1 MKYNHHPRK
10 TSLTLE
16 KVNTITFEK
25 TKQIYQE
32 RFANAG
38 DFTFIF
44 TGDIDLEKLK
54 PLVETYIASLP
65 TTGVK
70 QEYKDNHVRY
80 AKGKIIRHIEK
91 ELTTDKASISM
102 LYTAPFMAD
111 EMLEIVQKEIDDL
124 VKNGP
129 SSSELEN
136 AQRYF
141 NKLYK
146 TNISTNSYWQETL
159 SDYYRYGIDN
169 FTNYENT
176 MNGLTPSD
184 IRKFAKT
191 VFGQKNKME
200 FVLLPKK

>member
-1 MKYNHHPRK
+1 
-10 TSLTLE
+10 
-16 KVNTITFEK
+16 
-25 TKQIYQE
+25 
-32 RFANAG
+32 
-38 DFTFIF
+38 
-44 TGDIDLEKLK
+44 
-54 PLVETYIASLP
+54 
-65 TTGVK
+65 
-70 QEYKDNHVRY
+70 
-80 AKGKIIRHIEK
+80 
-91 ELTTDKASISM
+91 
-102 LYTAPFMAD
+102 MAD

-159 SDYYRYGIDN
+159 SDYYLHGIDN
-169 FTNYENT
+169 FTNYENK
-176 MNGLTPSD
+176 MSNLTPSD
-184 IRKFAKT
+184 SHKFAKT